1 MSVKSI
7 AVTVAIALFAIYLSN
22 RVQFLKNIVG

>member
-7 AVTVAIALFAIYLSN
+7 AIGLVIAFFAIYLSN
-22 RVQFLKNIVG
+22 RVQFVKNIVG